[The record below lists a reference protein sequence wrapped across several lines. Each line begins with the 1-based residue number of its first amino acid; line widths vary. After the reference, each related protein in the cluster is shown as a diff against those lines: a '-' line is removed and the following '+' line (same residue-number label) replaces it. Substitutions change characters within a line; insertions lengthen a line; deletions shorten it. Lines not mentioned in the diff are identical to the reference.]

1 MKARLLE
8 WHAHHFK
15 RPRIALFRAGQQH
28 LLHPRLAPQER
39 EHPRRNA
46 VLRHLA
52 VIHALIASI
61 TFCTLCSARAGL
73 LRQGGRQRALHILS
87 SLLAIDMAPAVTR
100 QFIPPGDDVGIL
112 RQHQIA
118 QLRFG
123 RWLVQAFNMA
133 HRQWQYGHA
142 IAGAPAL
149 RLRKTL

>member
-28 LLHPRLAPQER
+28 LLHPRLTPQER

-52 VIHALIASI
+52 VIHPLV
-61 TFCTLCSARAGL
+61 TLFRVRAKP
-73 LRQGGRQRALHILS
+73 LRQGGRQRALHILG
-87 SLLAIDMAPAVTR
+87 SLFAIDMAPAVTR

-133 HRQWQYGHA
+133 HRQWQHRHA
-142 IAGAPAL
+142 IACAPAL

>member
-52 VIHALIASI
+52 VIHALV
-61 TFCTLCSARAGL
+61 TLFRVRAKP
-73 LRQGGRQRALHILS
+73 LRQGCRQRALHILGG
-87 SLLAIDMAPAVTR
+87 LLAIDMAPAVTR

-133 HRQWQYGHA
+133 HRQWQYRHA
-142 IAGAPAL
+142 IACAPAL